1 MEKGAYVK
9 DIIEGNT
16 AEGIFVAKEA
26 SLLQSRTGDPYWSL
40 KLQDASGTIDC
51 KIWKPLSQKFAEIPQ
66 GSLVHAIGRGGSF
79 RDQMQLEI
87 SAMTILDEEAAAAAD
102 IAWLMPASPCNIDDM
117 LDELC
122 ALCKEEFVHRP
133 WARLVSRVLGNEEY
147 RAFFRIWPAAKSMHQ
162 AYAGGLLEHTL
173 QVFKIC
179 RQVAGLYPELDRQTL
194 LAGALFH
201 DFGKIR
207 EFSGGLDNDYTTDGL
222 LVGHMV
228 LGVQMLAPFLAKS
241 DLEEHLQQHLTHL
254 ILSHH
259 GQLEFNAVTLPQT
272 AEALALHMADDLD
285 SKMGRCRSMFS
296 KFAAEQSGWI
306 SQRESKLGR
315 SMFKA
320 MKTPGAGS
328 AKERKNPQREE
339 CLSLLKV

>member
-16 AEGIFVAKEA
+16 AEGIFVATDA
-26 SLLQSRTGDPYWSL
+26 SLLQSRAGDPYWAL
-40 KLQDASGTIDC
+40 KLQDASGSIDC
-51 KIWKPLSQKFAEIPQ
+51 KIWKPLSQKFTEIPQ
-66 GSLVHAIGRGGSF
+66 GSIVRASGRAGSF

-87 SAMTILDEEAAAAAD
+87 SGMTILDEESAAG
-102 IAWLMPASPCNIDDM
+102 IPPAWIMPSSPHDLDEM
-117 LDELC
+117 LEELC

-133 WARLVSRVLGNEEY
+133 WARLAGKVLNDAEY
-147 RAFFRIWPAAKSMHQ
+147 RAFFRVWPAARVMHQ

-173 QVFKIC
+173 QVFRIC
-179 RQVAGLYPELDRQTL
+179 RQIADLYPELDRQTL

-207 EFSGGLDNDYTTDGL
+207 EFSGGLSNVYTTDGL
-222 LVGHMV
+222 LVGHIV

-272 AEALALHMADDLD
+272 AEAFALHMADDLD

-296 KFAAEQSGWI
+296 KFAESESGWVAA
-306 SQRESKLGR
+306 RESKLGR
-315 SMFKA
+315 AMFKA
-320 MKTPGAGS
+320 LKTPAAC
-328 AKERKNPQREE
+328 AKERKNFQREE